1 MQTKL
6 LHLYDQVLTYPNW
19 IEPFSPIWS
28 LVDEAAKCATKF
40 RSEDW
45 LIDEIDPHE
54 PLPMQ
59 TVLERR
65 KLLVILRAMIDGK
78 FRHYERPNVIELDG
92 TLFIFNGHHRIYIAR
107 KLGLE
112 SIKVNYKDVTPT

>member
-6 LHLYDQVLTYPNW
+6 LDLYDQVLTYPDW

-28 LVDEAAKCATKF
+28 LVDEAAKCAAKF

-65 KLLVILRAMIDGK
+65 KLLIILRAMIDGK
-78 FRHYERPNVIELDG
+78 FRHDERPNVIELDG
-92 TLFIFNGHHRIYIAR
+92 TLFIYNGHHRIYIAR

-112 SIKVNYKDVTPT
+112 SITVYYKVVG